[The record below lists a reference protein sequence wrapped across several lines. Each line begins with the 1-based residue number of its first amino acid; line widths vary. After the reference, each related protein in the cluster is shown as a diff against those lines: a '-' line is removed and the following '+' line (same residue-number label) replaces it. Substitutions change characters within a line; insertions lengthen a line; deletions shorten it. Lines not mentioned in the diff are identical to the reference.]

1 MDLIA
6 AVTVLI
12 SIQYLVFLMQVGNAR
27 GKTGV
32 QAPAIS
38 GDPVFERYF
47 RVQQNTLEQLVMVIP
62 SLWLFGYY
70 VNEEIGAGL
79 GLAFFIGRIIY
90 SRSYVDDPAKR
101 GVGFL
106 IGGLATI
113 ALLLGAGGGIVMKMI

>member
-6 AVTVLI
+6 VVTVLI
-12 SIQYLVFLMQVGNAR
+12 FLQYLIFLMQVGNAR
-27 GKTGV
+27 VKRDI

-38 GDPVFERYF
+38 GDPLFERHF
-47 RVQQNTLEQLVMVIP
+47 RVQQNTIEQLIVLVP
-62 SLWLFGYY
+62 SLWLFGHY
-70 VNEEIGAGL
+70 VHQEIGAGL

-101 GVGFL
+101 GIGFM

-113 ALLLGAGGGIVMKMI
+113 ILLLGAGVGIVIKMI

>member
-12 SIQYLVFLMQVGNAR
+12 SMQYLVFLMQVGNAR

-32 QAPAIS
+32 QAPATS

-70 VNEEIGAGL
+70 VSEEIGAGL

-90 SRSYVDDPAKR
+90 SRSYVNDPAKR
-101 GVGFL
+101 GIGFM
-106 IGGLATI
+106 IGGLATL
-113 ALLLGAGGGIVMKMI
+113 ALLLGTGGGIVMKML

>member
-32 QAPAIS
+32 QAPAII
-38 GDPVFERYF
+38 GDPAFERYF

-70 VNEEIGAGL
+70 VHEEIGAGL
-79 GLAFFIGRIIY
+79 GLAFFIGRILY

-101 GVGFL
+101 GIGFM
-106 IGGLATI
+106 IGGLATM
-113 ALLLGAGGGIVMKMI
+113 ALLLGAGGGILIKML

>member
-32 QAPAIS
+32 QAPATS
-38 GDPVFERYF
+38 GDPAFERYF

-70 VNEEIGAGL
+70 VHEEIGAGL
-79 GLAFFIGRIIY
+79 GLAFFIGRILY

-101 GVGFL
+101 GIGFM
-106 IGGLATI
+106 IGGLATM
-113 ALLLGAGGGIVMKMI
+113 ALLLGAGGGILIKML